1 MVSGGFGGF
10 WGFRPSQNC
19 FYKIKY
25 FFITLK
31 KNIFNL
37 IFHLEKPNPTLHHHI
52 FIKKE

>member
-31 KNIFNL
+31 KKNILFDISL
-37 IFHLEKPNPTLHHHI
+37 RKTQPYPPPSYFFRK
-52 FIKKE
+52 